1 MVYVKTRTYC
11 LENFNAR
18 EISVE
23 TDISRGLYHFSIIG
37 MGDKAVEES
46 KGRVQSAIKNSDL
59 RSLKS
64 PNQKITVLLA
74 PAYIKKEGSGFDLAI
89 AMSYL
94 LAVGIVNFNADN
106 YIFIGELSLNG
117 EIRAPKNFLFLFR
130 EIQKQN
136 KEVIIVTSLEC
147 KNLCEYFIDE
157 RIIYCKNIKEVL
169 NLGNK
174 ETRKISMD
182 TKQSP
187 DKYTIATE
195 QMDLKSEEIFQH
207 IQGCES
213 AKRALVIAVSGRHN
227 LLLVGPPGVGKT
239 MLAKSIPEINTPLSK
254 AESFE
259 CTALSQ
265 LNTNKTE
272 FSPIIY
278 PPFRDPHHT
287 SSYSALIGD
296 AQLNPGEVTKSHNG
310 FLFLD
315 ELPEFDSRAIDSLRE
330 PMESGRLTL
339 SKAKGSTILPT
350 KFTLIASM
358 NPCKCGFRGSD
369 YKKCTCRTIDALRY
383 SQKISGPMLDRF
395 DMLIHIDR
403 FEDRAGTILEQGQLS
418 INAARQ
424 QVREARKNLASIK
437 FSIKISTKEKLNV
450 IARKLKLSRRGLA
463 KITKVAKT
471 IASLANSREVTMDH
485 LLEAASY
492 RQQISKT
499 YSGD

>member
-11 LENFNAR
+11 LENFSAR

-59 RSLKS
+59 RALKS
-64 PNQKITVLLA
+64 TNQKITVLLA

-94 LAVGIVNFNADN
+94 LAMGMVNFNIDN

-117 EIRAPKNFLFLFR
+117 EVRAPKNFLYLFR
-130 EIQKQN
+130 EVQKQD

-157 RIIYCKNIKEVL
+157 RILFCKNIKEVL
-169 NLGNK
+169 RIGDDAI
-174 ETRKISMD
+174 RKFSVGA
-182 TKQSP
+182 KSSLN
-187 DKYTIATE
+187 KYTKALE
-195 QMDLKSEEIFQH
+195 RLDPKSEEIFQH
-207 IQGCES
+207 VQGCES

-227 LLLVGPPGVGKT
+227 LLLVGPPGAGKT
-239 MLAKSIPEINTPLSK
+239 MLAKSIPEIDVPLSQT
-254 AESFE
+254 ESFE
-259 CTALSQ
+259 CTALNQ
-265 LNTNKTE
+265 LSSNKAETLPTVY
-272 FSPIIY
+272 S
-278 PPFRDPHHT
+278 PFRAPHHT

-315 ELPEFDSRAIDSLRE
+315 ELPEFESRAIDSLRE
-330 PMESGRLTL
+330 PMESGQLTL
-339 SKAKGSTILPT
+339 SKSKGSTILPA

-369 YKKCTCRTIDALRY
+369 YKKCTCRTVDALRY

-395 DMLIHIDR
+395 DMLIHIDS
-403 FEDRAGTILEQGQLS
+403 FENKAEIPLGREQLTTK
-418 INAARQ
+418 AARQ
-424 QVREARKNLASIK
+424 QVSGARKNLASTKFTIK
-437 FSIKISTKEKLNV
+437 VSTKEKLEE
-450 IARKLKLSRRGLA
+450 IIRELKLSKRGLA
-463 KITKVAKT
+463 KVTKVAKT
-471 IASLANSREVTMDH
+471 IASLENSGEVTIDH
-485 LLEAASY
+485 LLEALSY
-492 RQQISKT
+492 RQQTSKT
-499 YSGD
+499 Y